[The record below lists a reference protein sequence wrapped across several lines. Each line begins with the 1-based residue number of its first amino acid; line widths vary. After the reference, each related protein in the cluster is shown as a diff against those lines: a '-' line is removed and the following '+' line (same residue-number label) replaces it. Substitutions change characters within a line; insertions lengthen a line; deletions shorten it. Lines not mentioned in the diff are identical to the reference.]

1 DDNHVENG
9 QKLTKNSPNIG
20 IIQLS
25 FAYLFEQIK
34 RRKNRDQTLLYII
47 TVSYLEVY
55 NEQVLDL
62 LNPTT
67 RPLNVRWSKDRGF
80 YAENLFKVE
89 CEDLGDLE
97 GVLEEGLFVS
107 LN

>member
-1 DDNHVENG
+1 MNKHRSKSQPPNSMNLDDDDNHVENG

-55 NEQVLDL
+55 NEQVNHFFIIYNFLIQKII
-62 LNPTT
+62 NE
-67 RPLNVRWSKDRGF
+67 SK
-80 YAENLFKVE
+80 
-89 CEDLGDLE
+89 
-97 GVLEEGLFVS
+97 
-107 LN
+107 

>member
-1 DDNHVENG
+1 MDDQQRPLNPQQSSNNH
-9 QKLTKNSPNIG
+9 NSIG

-55 NEQVLDL
+55 NEQVML
-62 LNPTT
+62 T
-67 RPLNVRWSKDRGF
+67 KK
-80 YAENLFKVE
+80 LFKRTKK
-89 CEDLGDLE
+89 
-97 GVLEEGLFVS
+97 S
-107 LN
+107 